1 MEKSA
6 VRNPR
11 QCRGAPSPQP
21 SHRSSRSQ
29 TGSATSR
36 SKTTARRGMARHGV
50 RRLKRARDMGPH
62 QTFRKAASMPIAS
75 TTPEVSPMTS
85 EASPPE
91 PVRRAAAMIGNGD
104 PREVLTRS
112 EFLTLL
118 RREQRR
124 ADRSRAPLSVVLY
137 RDAGGRLSQP
147 QGGQLL
153 IDTMHGLKR
162 ETDTVGRL
170 GDNLIALL
178 CPDTGAEGARSL
190 MRKIAD
196 RAQECNWLALT
207 ITYPDELFDKLENG
221 VAHAL
226 DFAVVPPNDSAGPP
240 DAGYSLKRALDIV
253 GALVALVL
261 FSPILIAA
269 AIAISLT
276 SPGPVIFKQIRLGKG
291 GVPFVF
297 YKFRSMASEV
307 DDAIHRR
314 FVADL
319 IGASGRGDA
328 AVALNGSLY
337 KLEADPRVT
346 PIGRVIRRTSIDEFP
361 QLFNVLKGDMSLVGP
376 RPPLRYEAE
385 KYQSWHLRR
394 IIGVKPGITGL
405 WQVEGRSRVSFNDM
419 VRLDLRYIR
428 SCSLWLDL
436 KILLKTVKAVLRCDG
451 AT

>member
-1 MEKSA
+1 MGKSA
-6 VRNPR
+6 VTNALSRPS
-11 QCRGAPSPQP
+11 RGAPSVQP
-21 SHRSSRSQ
+21 NPAAGRRPAGPALPRP
-29 TGSATSR
+29 TTTPRGR
-36 SKTTARRGMARHGV
+36 TARRAGARK
-50 RRLKRARDMGPH
+50 LKSAHPRQVLA
-62 QTFRKAASMPIAS
+62 TAAPLTLI
-75 TTPEVSPMTS
+75 TPEVSPMTP
-85 EASPPE
+85 EATPPTDTT
-91 PVRRAAAMIGNGD
+91 RIAAAMIGHGGA
-104 PREVLTRS
+104 REVLSRS
-112 EFLTLL
+112 DFLVLL
-118 RREQRR
+118 HREQRR

-137 RDAGGRLSQP
+137 RNAGGRLDQP
-147 QGGQLL
+147 HGAELL
-153 IDTMHGLKR
+153 IDTMHDLKR

-170 GDNLIALL
+170 GDDLIALL
-178 CPDTGAEGARSL
+178 CPDTGAEGARRL

-196 RAQECNWLALT
+196 HVQECSWLALT

-226 DFAVVPPNDSAGPP
+226 DFAVVPPSDSAGPP
-240 DAGYSLKRALDIV
+240 EAGYSLKRALDIV
-253 GALVALVL
+253 GAVLALAL
-261 FSPILIAA
+261 FSPLLLLT

-297 YKFRSMASEV
+297 YKFRSMTSEV

-314 FVADL
+314 FVTDL

-346 PIGRVIRRTSIDEFP
+346 PIGRLIRRTSIDEFP

-394 IIGVKPGITGL
+394 IMNVRPGMTGL

-428 SCSLWLDL
+428 SCSLMLDL
-436 KILLKTVKAVLRCDG
+436 KILLRTARVVLRCDG
-451 AT
+451 AN

>member
-1 MEKSA
+1 M
-6 VRNPR
+6 
-11 QCRGAPSPQP
+11 
-21 SHRSSRSQ
+21 
-29 TGSATSR
+29 
-36 SKTTARRGMARHGV
+36 
-50 RRLKRARDMGPH
+50 
-62 QTFRKAASMPIAS
+62 
-75 TTPEVSPMTS
+75 TPE
-85 EASPPE
+85 ALPPE
-91 PVRRAAAMIGNGD
+91 PGHRAAAMIGNGD
-104 PREVLTRS
+104 AREVLTRS

-137 RDAGGRLSQP
+137 RDAGGHLNQP
-147 QGGQLL
+147 DGAQSL

-170 GDNLIALL
+170 GDDLVALL
-178 CPDTGAEGARSL
+178 CPDTGADGARRL

-196 RAQECNWLALT
+196 HAQECNWLALT

-226 DFAVVPPNDSAGPP
+226 DFSVAPSDSAGPP
-240 DAGYSLKRALDIV
+240 EGGYSLKRALDIT
-253 GALVALVL
+253 GALIALML
-261 FSPILIAA
+261 FSPILVLT
-269 AIAISLT
+269 AIGISLT
-276 SPGPVIFKQIRLGKG
+276 SPGPVIYKQIRLGKG

-297 YKFRSMASEV
+297 YKFRSMTSEV

-314 FVADL
+314 FVTDL
-319 IGASGRGDA
+319 IGASGNGDA
-328 AVALNGSLY
+328 AVALTGSLY
-337 KLEADPRVT
+337 KLESDPRVT
-346 PIGRVIRRTSIDEFP
+346 PIGRLIRRTSIDEFP

-394 IIGVKPGITGL
+394 IIGVKPGMTGL

-428 SCSLWLDL
+428 KCSLVLDL
-436 KILLKTVKAVLRCDG
+436 KILLKTIRTVLRCDG
-451 AT
+451 AN

>member
-1 MEKSA
+1 M
-6 VRNPR
+6 
-11 QCRGAPSPQP
+11 
-21 SHRSSRSQ
+21 
-29 TGSATSR
+29 
-36 SKTTARRGMARHGV
+36 
-50 RRLKRARDMGPH
+50 
-62 QTFRKAASMPIAS
+62 
-75 TTPEVSPMTS
+75 TP
-85 EASPPE
+85 EASPLE
-91 PVRRAAAMIGNGD
+91 TARRAAAMLGNGG
-104 PREVLTRS
+104 PCEVLTRS

-137 RDAGGRLSQP
+137 RDAGGRMSQP

-170 GDNLIALL
+170 GDELIALL

-196 RAQECNWLALT
+196 HAQECNWLALT

-226 DFAVVPPNDSAGPP
+226 DFAVVPPSDSAGPP
-240 DAGYSLKRALDIV
+240 DAGYSLKRALDVV
-253 GALVALVL
+253 GALVAIAL
-261 FSPILIAA
+261 FSPILVLT
-269 AIAISLT
+269 AIGISLT
-276 SPGPVIFKQIRLGKG
+276 SPGPVIYKQIRLGKG

-297 YKFRSMASEV
+297 YKFRSMTSEV

-314 FVADL
+314 FVSDL

-346 PIGRVIRRTSIDEFP
+346 PIGRLIRRTSIDEFP

-394 IIGVKPGITGL
+394 IIGVKPGMTGL
-405 WQVEGRSRVSFNDM
+405 WQVEGRSRVSFNEM

-428 SCSLWLDL
+428 HCSLWLDL
-436 KILLKTVKAVLRCDG
+436 KILIKTASAVMRCDG
-451 AT
+451 AN